1 MAAVAAIVLDWHVFP
16 LASTT
21 AIAIEGIR
29 SMSVRSGRM
38 TVLALAALIAAIV
51 PLGSDAQENR
61 SRQILE
67 AFQQQLKVVAEK
79 AGPSIVGI
87 VASRSEH
94 YPPPPAAAR
103 PGQLGAFDPREFIKN
118 DPSVAKA
125 RLAKYLDLSDPQA
138 VVDHGIA
145 AGVVIDK
152 QGLILTP
159 YHVVAEA
166 KKIYVHVSGGGGSY
180 ADIHA
185 ADAKSDLA
193 VLKLLQPPEG
203 LKPIRLADVQLQ
215 DTPSRPATIA
225 TGQLVV
231 LMAHPVRA
239 EFRIDRPSMAYG
251 MVTNTRFHVTPL
263 RSELDVN
270 LDKQSSYYKIG
281 PLLEYDIRPLAAIS
295 GAALLNLDGELV
307 GLATVGAVVY
317 DRTIGPG
324 YALPLD
330 ANMRRVLDVLRRG
343 EEVEYGFLGV
353 TLTEIR
359 SRREPGVEIGAVTPG
374 GPADAAGIRP
384 GDLIIRINGFPVD
397 SYDHLL
403 YHIGWSLAGSTVEL
417 TILPRLGPPRTT
429 TATLAKFLNTQPF
442 IATVRPPACFGL
454 RVDYKSIQTIRAR
467 NELSGRTASMLPG
480 VCIREVEPNSPAE
493 KKFKALGEPIDRW
506 LIIRVNDTPVSNPVE
521 FYKAVDRQPRVV
533 LTVVDTAE
541 APPRPREVVL
551 P

>member
-1 MAAVAAIVLDWHVFP
+1 
-16 LASTT
+16 
-21 AIAIEGIR
+21 
-29 SMSVRSGRM
+29 MSVRCGAI
-38 TVLALAALIAAIV
+38 TVLATAVLAAATA
-51 PLGSDAQENR
+51 PPWTAAQENR
-61 SRQILE
+61 NRQILE
-67 AFQQQLKVVAEK
+67 AFQQQLKAVAEK
-79 AGPSIVGI
+79 TGPSIVGI

-94 YPPPPAAAR
+94 YPPVAAAAR
-103 PGQLGAFDPREFIKN
+103 PGQLGTFDPREFIKN

-138 VVDHGIA
+138 AVDHGIA
-145 AGVVIDK
+145 AGVVIDS
-152 QGLILTP
+152 QGLVLTP
-159 YHVVAEA
+159 YHVVAGA
-166 KKIYVHVSGGGGSY
+166 RKVYVHFSGGGGSY

-193 VLKLLQPPEG
+193 VLKLLEPPQV
-203 LKPIRLADVQLQ
+203 LKPIRFADVQLQ
-215 DTPSRPATIA
+215 DTSTRAATVA
-225 TGQLVV
+225 AGQLVV
-231 LMAHPVRA
+231 LLAHPMRA
-239 EFRIDRPSMAYG
+239 EFRIDRPSMAFG
-251 MVTNTRFHVTPL
+251 TVTNTRFHVTPL
-263 RSELDVN
+263 RAELDVN

-281 PLLEYDIRPLAAIS
+281 PLLEYDIRPWADIS
-295 GAALLNLDGELV
+295 GAALLNLDGELI
-307 GLATVGAVVY
+307 GLATAGAVVY

-330 ANMRRVLDVLRRG
+330 ANMRRVLEVLRRG

-353 TLTEIR
+353 TLTDIR

-384 GDLIIRINGFPVD
+384 GDLIICINGFPVD

-417 TILPRLGPPRTT
+417 TVLPRIGAPRTT

-442 IATVRPPACFGL
+442 IASVRPPACFGL

-467 NELSGRTASMLPG
+467 NDLSGRAASLLSG
-480 VCIREVEPNSPAE
+480 VCIREIEPDSPAE

-506 LIIRVNDTPVSNPVE
+506 LIIRVNDTPVSNPKE
-521 FYKAVDRQPRVV
+521 FYQAVDRQPRVV
-533 LTVVDTAE
+533 LTVVDPAE
-541 APPRPREVVL
+541 TPPRPREVVL